1 MLIIRESAA
10 DSNLQ
15 TSNAQAED
23 QKSRPGGVPVRK
35 FSIFTAA
42 FAITAIIPAS
52 VSVAQWPG
60 TTRGK
65 EHKHVLEIGGIG
77 FDRPGVGNPTPVISD
92 AETGETLFDSEEAS
106 SIGGAAGL
114 DIKYQFEGRR
124 GRTWRF
130 RSIVADFDTRNEIT
144 GVAGLAS
151 PLLPPDVET
160 DRIEYG
166 YDSRLLSFELMSCRN
181 IAPGIN
187 VVAGP
192 RYISLTEE
200 VNLEVD
206 GEVDFGNGIAPV
218 TAAQVDALSA
228 DNSLVGLQVGVEI
241 VLPLAQWFHAEGF
254 IRGGG
259 FYNPT
264 EVTSTTQ
271 DLVGG
276 QFIDPPL
283 AGPRTTS
290 SSESL
295 LGEVGGRLFFDL
307 VPGSV
312 SGYLGYE
319 ATWIDGIALAPAQLL
334 SAAGSV
340 DTSNTLFYQ
349 GVTFG
354 VRMEF

>member
-1 MLIIRESAA
+1 M
-10 DSNLQ
+10 
-15 TSNAQAED
+15 
-23 QKSRPGGVPVRK
+23 RK

-42 FAITAIIPAS
+42 VAITAIIPAS
-52 VSVAQWPG
+52 ASMAQWPG
-60 TTRGK
+60 TTRA
-65 EHKHVLEIGGIG
+65 EDHKHVLEIGGIA
-77 FDRPGVGNPTPVISD
+77 FDRPGTGNAMPVISD
-92 AETGETLFDSEEAS
+92 AETLETLFDSEEATS
-106 SIGGAAGL
+106 VGGAAGL

-144 GVAGLAS
+144 GVAGLQS
-151 PLLPPDVET
+151 PLLPPDVQT
-160 DRIEYG
+160 DRIEYD

-200 VNLEVD
+200 VNTQAD
-206 GEVDFGNGIAPV
+206 GEVDFGNGVAPI
-218 TAAQVDALSA
+218 TATQVDALSA
-228 DNSLVGLQVGVEI
+228 DNSLIGLQVGLEI
-241 VLPLAQWFHAEGF
+241 VMPLAQSFYAEGF

-276 QFIDPPL
+276 QFLDPPF
-283 AGPRTTS
+283 AGPRNTS

-295 LGEVGGRLFFDL
+295 LGEIGGRLFFDL
-307 VPGSV
+307 VPNSV
-312 SGYLGYE
+312 SGYVGYE
-319 ATWIDGIALAPAQLL
+319 ATWIDGIALAPAQMF
-334 SAAGSV
+334 ATAGTV

-354 VRMEF
+354 VRMKF